1 MSDAHTEQPEVSE
14 GGLLANDIAIR
25 RLGELVASAFALAIV
40 SFLGWILATQVKY
53 RLLQSVF
60 PRFVEAF
67 KLVVFIVVVSS
78 ILSVSLGTIMG
89 LARVSSSPITARIS
103 KAYVEFFRGTP
114 LLFQLFVIFFGVPRL
129 WGIGQFPLGSW
140 EFTLPQ
146 IDLLVAQIGGNYFE
160 GDWRLPAA
168 ILGLTLNHVAYVA
181 EAIRGGVGAVPDG
194 QLEAARSLGLSNVQ
208 SMRRVILPQAWRNAL
223 PAIGNDQIIL
233 VKDTSLLTVIAIP
246 EIMSVFRNIN
256 SNQLDPWTPLV
267 WVCLFYLAVTMSM
280 SLVISTLERRADW
293 SSEGDDGETS
303 WARRLLGSI
312 GEGLGGRRW
321 GR

>member
-1 MSDAHTEQPEVSE
+1 MSDTYTDEAEDVHE
-14 GGLLANDIAIR
+14 GGILANDVVVKRI
-25 RLGELVASAFALAIV
+25 GELIAAGFALAIV
-40 SFLGWILATQVKY
+40 SFLGWILATQVNY

-67 KLVVFIVVVSS
+67 RLVVFIVVVAS

-146 IDLLVAQIGGNYFE
+146 IDLLLFQLGGNYFE

-181 EAIRGGVGAVPDG
+181 EAIRGGVGAVPEG

-267 WVCLFYLAVTMSM
+267 WVCLFYLAVTMTM
-280 SLVISTLERRADW
+280 SLVISLLERRADW
-293 SSEGDDGETS
+293 SSKDDEDRS
-303 WARRLLGSI
+303 RLRRLLGSI
-312 GEGLGGRRW
+312 GEGLGRRQ
-321 GR
+321 

>member
-1 MSDAHTEQPEVSE
+1 MSDAYTDDAQDVHE
-14 GGLLANDIAIR
+14 GGFLANDVIVK
-25 RLGELVASAFALAIV
+25 RLGELIAVGFALAIG
-40 SFLGWILATQVKY
+40 SFLGWILVTQVDY

-67 KLVVFIVVVSS
+67 RLVLLIVVISS
-78 ILSVSLGTIMG
+78 LLSVSLGTIMG
-89 LARVSSSPITARIS
+89 LARTSSSPITARIS

-114 LLFQLFVIFFGVPRL
+114 LLFQLFVIYFGIPRL

-140 EFTLPQ
+140 EFVLPQ
-146 IDLLVAQIGGNYFE
+146 INLLVAEVGGNTFS

-168 ILGLTLNHVAYVA
+168 IIGLTLNHIAYVA
-181 EAIRGGVGAVPDG
+181 EAIRGGVNAVPDG
-194 QLEAARSLGLSNVQ
+194 QLEAARSLGMSNVQ

-233 VKDTSLLTVIAIP
+233 VKDTSLLTVLAIP

-280 SLVISTLERRADW
+280 SLIISLLERRADW
-293 SSEGDDGETS
+293 SSEGVDSERS
-303 WARRLLGSI
+303 RLRRLLGAI
-312 GEGLGGRRW
+312 GEGLGRRQ
-321 GR
+321 

>member
-14 GGLLANDIAIR
+14 GGILANDVAVK
-25 RLGELVASAFALAIV
+25 RLGELVASGFALAIA
-40 SFLGWILATQVKY
+40 SFLGWILATQVDY

-67 KLVVFIVVVSS
+67 KLVVFIVVVAS

-140 EFTLPQ
+140 EFTLPAV
-146 IDLLVAQIGGNYFE
+146 DLVLFELGGNYFE

-168 ILGLTLNHVAYVA
+168 IIGLTLNHIAYVA

-246 EIMSVFRNIN
+246 EIISVFRNIN

-280 SLVISTLERRADW
+280 SLVISILERRANW
-293 SSEGDDGETS
+293 SSEGDDGEES

-312 GEGLGGRRW
+312 GAGLGRRQ
-321 GR
+321 